1 MRKLNKNEYIELVAK
16 SKVFEADSFGEKVL
30 QFPNGNYMKLFR
42 RKQLFSSAL
51 FYPYWLRFIHHAS
64 KLRSLD
70 IPTLKSVIEV
80 VKVPHLNKTA
90 VIYEPLPG
98 FTIKQLLQKS
108 SFDNDLIKNFGT
120 FIANLHKK
128 GVYFS
133 SLHLGNVV
141 LTPEGD
147 FGLIDISDLR
157 TFPFAVPLFAL
168 KPNMRYLFQSRQGL
182 QLIND
187 ESKIDIFISAYI
199 ENITKR
205 NAAKI
210 TDFLAIQKKL
220 TLKLI
225 SKK

>member
-1 MRKLNKNEYIELVAK
+1 MKKLNKNEYKELVAK
-16 SKVFEADSFGEKVL
+16 AKVFEADSFGEKVL

-42 RKQLFSSAL
+42 RKRLFSSAL

-64 KLRSLD
+64 KLRSLG

-80 VKVPHLNKTA
+80 VKIPHAKKVA
-90 VIYEPLPG
+90 VVYEPLPG
-98 FTIKQLLQKS
+98 FTIKQLLQKN
-108 SFDNDLIKNFGT
+108 SFDNDLIENFGI
-120 FIANLHKK
+120 FVADLHKK

-141 LTPEGD
+141 LTPKGE

-157 TFPFAVPLFAL
+157 AFPFAVPLFAL
-168 KPNMRYLFQSRQGL
+168 KTNMRYLFQSRQGL

-199 ENITKR
+199 KNITER
-205 NAAKI
+205 NKAKMA
-210 TDFLAIQKKL
+210 DFLLTQKKA
-220 TLKLI
+220 TFNQ
-225 SKK
+225 SKT